1 MERREDKKQSGRSTE
16 VGKSERWKAESPA
29 KGRKCNSPAAI
40 SLNFFLQV
48 LNSNAT
54 EADEAYIFIRDHMLG
69 RLYT

>member
-1 MERREDKKQSGRSTE
+1 MEEAQRWDSLRGGRQRDLPR
-16 VGKSERWKAESPA
+16 VGSATLLLP
-29 KGRKCNSPAAI
+29 
-40 SLNFFLQV
+40 SLLQV

>member
-1 MERREDKKQSGRSTE
+1 MGEARRWDSLRGGRLRALPR
-16 VGKSERWKAESPA
+16 VGSATLLQP
-29 KGRKCNSPAAI
+29 
-40 SLNFFLQV
+40 SLLQV

>member
-1 MERREDKKQSGRSTE
+1 MGEAQRWDSLRGGRLRALPR
-16 VGKSERWKAESPA
+16 VESATLLRP
-29 KGRKCNSPAAI
+29 
-40 SLNFFLQV
+40 SLLQV